1 MGKALGYAFTEE
13 CAASSFDLR
22 VYSFSMENRELAE
35 HAAYVKN
42 LEILVTARTE
52 QLRTAVTSIEALVT
66 ALKKVQSA
74 QDLKAAQSIAD
85 AALAA
90 LPD

>member
-1 MGKALGYAFTEE
+1 
-13 CAASSFDLR
+13 
-22 VYSFSMENRELAE
+22 MENRELAE

-42 LEILVTARTE
+42 LEVLVTARTE
-52 QLRTAVTSIEALVT
+52 QLRSAVTSIQALVT